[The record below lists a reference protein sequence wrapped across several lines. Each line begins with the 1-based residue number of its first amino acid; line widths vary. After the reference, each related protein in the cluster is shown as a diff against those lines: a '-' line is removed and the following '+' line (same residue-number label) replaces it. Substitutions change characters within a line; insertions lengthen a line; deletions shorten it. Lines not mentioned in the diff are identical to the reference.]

1 MSHTFDRVRVL
12 AAAVLFSTGGT
23 AVKLATLSSW
33 QIASFRSGIAA
44 LALWLLIPA
53 WRRGFSGRTLAVASA
68 YAATM
73 ILYVLANTLT
83 TAANSI
89 FLQNTALLYV
99 VLLAPRLLG
108 EKNQRADLWVVLLI
122 GTGLLAF
129 FVGSEAP
136 VRTAPDPAT
145 GNLVAA
151 TAGVTWALTLLGM
164 RWLAREPHAPDRDP
178 SGAAIVLGN
187 ALAFCVCLPLAL
199 PVVASG
205 AGNWALDWAVVGYLG
220 LFQIGVAYVALVG
233 GMRTLRAVEVSLLLM
248 IEPVL
253 SAFWAWLVHSEIPGP
268 WSLAGCALISM
279 GVLVRALRSET

>member
-1 MSHTFDRVRVL
+1 MNQTFDRTRVL

-23 AVKLATLSSW
+23 AIKLAALSSW

-44 LALWLLIPA
+44 LALWLMIPA
-53 WRRGFSGRTLAVASA
+53 WRRGWNGRALAVASA
-68 YAATM
+68 YAATL

-108 EKNQRADLWVVLLI
+108 ERNQRSDLWVVALI
-122 GTGLLAF
+122 VAGLLAF
-129 FVGSEAP
+129 FLGSEAP
-136 VRTAPDPAT
+136 LRTAPDPAA
-145 GNLVAA
+145 GNIVAA
-151 TAGVTWALTLLGM
+151 VAGITWALTLLGM

-187 ALAFCVCLPLAL
+187 VLAFLVCLPLAF
-199 PVVASG
+199 PVVESG
-205 AGNWALDWAVVGYLG
+205 AGDWAVVSYLG
-220 LFQIGVAYVALVG
+220 LFQIGVAYVALVR
-233 GMRTLRAVEVSLLLM
+233 GMRALRAVEVSLLLM

-253 SAFWAWLVHSEIPGP
+253 NAFWAWLVHDELPGP
-268 WSLAGCALISM
+268 WSLVGCVLISV
-279 GVLVRALRSET
+279 GVLVRALRAED